1 MLEKALQGARLL
13 YAYTIYVDA
22 PIEEVFRF
30 TGNPDYWT
38 RTYEGEPNPQL
49 ALTWEGRPYQPGST
63 MTLGAVRKDGTPTPV
78 GAVQMELIHYTE
90 NEEITYRYLS
100 GNHLIYRFVYE
111 KVSPT
116 RTEFTVNVLVDAQS
130 SSINTLRQRLYA
142 GRRRKDAIEGH
153 MQVKNLL
160 EQRAKARRT

>member
-1 MLEKALQGARLL
+1 M
-13 YAYTIYVDA
+13 YAYTIYIDA

-38 RTYEGEPNPQL
+38 RTYEGEPNLQL
-49 ALTWEGRPYQPGST
+49 ALTWEGRPYEPGST
-63 MTLGAVRKDGTPTPV
+63 MMLGSLRKDGTATPV
-78 GAVQMELIHYTE
+78 GAVEMELIYYAE

-130 SSINTLRQRLYA
+130 SPANTLRQRLYA
-142 GRRRKDAIEGH
+142 GRRRKQSIEGH
-153 MQVKNLL
+153 MQVKNIL
-160 EQRAKARRT
+160 EQRARTGRKT